1 MTRSSDT
8 GARAGCEIGA
18 PMPPGR
24 NEPCPCGSGRKF
36 KHCCGREQ
44 PQATAAPARSAQ
56 GSYAWQLLQAGRAA
70 QAEAEC
76 ERLLARAPLHGQ
88 TLICLALA
96 RQAQGKDGLA
106 ALESASRALP
116 DDAEVHYLLGQA
128 LEEEGLLARAAAS
141 LARATALR
149 PGFADAHNDLGRVQL
164 ELGDT
169 DAAVVSFRRALELR
183 PRFAAA
189 LGNLANAE
197 RSRGALAAAIEGY
210 RRVIALEPAL
220 AEAHRNLGSAL
231 IEAGEPEAGID
242 ALRRALELQPGWPAA
257 VTQLARVLTAR
268 DRAAE
273 ALPYYERLLARE
285 RRADTLNDY
294 GTLLAGLGRLEAAA
308 DGFRAALELTPRDAA
323 VHTNLGH
330 VLHCLG
336 DHRAAI
342 EHSRR
347 AIELDPRLPDAQL
360 HLGNALLAIN
370 EMHAAE
376 AAYRAG
382 LEVAPQHAPLHTAHA
397 MAERALGRSDDA
409 AASVRKSLAIRCDA
423 ADTIALLG
431 SLAID
436 RGRFEEAETLL
447 NKALAL
453 SPGLPEALMGLT
465 AVRKMTAADGAW
477 REAAERT
484 LGRRLPVAHAIGLHH
499 ALGKFCDDVG
509 DFDAA
514 FEYHRRGHELAR
526 RSRPPYDRAATS
538 ARVARTLAVFDRGAL
553 EALRPAGLASERPVF
568 VFGMPRSGTTL
579 AEQILASHPQVHG
592 AGEELFWQLAADTEL
607 AAQPEQRTA
616 TIAALGR
623 QYLASFAAVPNAARV
638 IDKLPSNFKNL
649 GLIHAALPAARF
661 IHLERDPLDTCLS
674 IYFQG
679 FSAAHA
685 YATDLTELAHY
696 YREYRRLM
704 AHWRATLPPDLLL
717 EVRYESLVADP
728 EHWSRRML
736 AHLGLSWDPRCL
748 EFHRTDRPVL
758 TASSWQVRQ
767 PIGTGA
773 IGRWRHYERYLEPL
787 REALGDD
794 ARVRD
799 GQGTRPS

>member
-1 MTRSSDT
+1 MR
-8 GARAGCEIGA
+8 
-18 PMPPGR
+18 PGR

-36 KHCCGREQ
+36 KHCCGRER
-44 PQATAAPARSAQ
+44 PPATAAGQPAQES
-56 GSYAWQLLQAGRAA
+56 SAWQLLQAGRAV

-76 ERLLARAPLHGQ
+76 ERVLARAPLHGQ
-88 TLICLALA
+88 TLVCLALA
-96 RQAQGKDGLA
+96 RHAQGKDGLA

-116 DDAEVHYLLGQA
+116 EHAQVHYLLGQA
-128 LEEEGLLARAAAS
+128 LEEKGLLERAAAS
-141 LARATALR
+141 LARATALQ
-149 PGFADAHNDLGRVQL
+149 PTFADAHNDLGRVRL

-169 DAAVVSFRRALELR
+169 EAAIKHCHRALELR
-183 PRFAAA
+183 PQFAAA

-197 RSRGALAAAIEGY
+197 RARGALTAAIAGY
-210 RRVIALEPAL
+210 RKAIALEPGL
-220 AEAHRNLGSAL
+220 VEAHRNLGSAL
-231 IEAGEPEAGID
+231 IEASEPEAGIE
-242 ALRRALELQPGWPAA
+242 ALQRALELQPAFAAA
-257 VTQLARVLTAR
+257 VKQLARALNAR
-268 DRAAE
+268 GRAAD
-273 ALPYYERLLARE
+273 ALPYYERLLAHE
-285 RRADTLNDY
+285 QRADTLNDY
-294 GTLLAGLGRLEAAA
+294 GTLLAGLGRFQAAA
-308 DGFRAALELTPRDAA
+308 DCFRKALDLGPREPR
-323 VHTNLGH
+323 VHCNLGH

-347 AIELDPRLPDAQL
+347 AIELDPRLPEAHL

-397 MAERALGRSDDA
+397 MAERALGRVDDA
-409 AASVRKSLAIRCDA
+409 AASVRQSLAIRSDA
-423 ADTIALLG
+423 ADTVALLG

-447 NKALAL
+447 KKALDL
-453 SPGLPEALMGLT
+453 SPGLPEALTGLT

-477 REAAERT
+477 RDAAERT
-484 LGRRLPVAHAIGLHH
+484 LSRGLPVAHAIGLHH
-499 ALGKFCDDVG
+499 ALGKYCDDVG

-538 ARVARTLAVFDRGAL
+538 ARVTRTLAVFDRAAL
-553 EALRPAGLASERPVF
+553 EAPRPTGLASERPVF

-592 AGEELFWQLAADTEL
+592 AGEVLFWQFAADAEL
-607 AAQPEQRTA
+607 ASRPEQRTA
-616 TIAALGR
+616 TIAAFGR
-623 QYLASFAAVPNAARV
+623 QYLASFAALPASAVRV

-679 FSAAHA
+679 FTAAHA
-685 YATDLTELAHY
+685 YATDLRDLAHY

-704 AHWRATLPPDLLL
+704 AHWRATLPPHLLL
-717 EVRYESLVADP
+717 EVRYESLVDDP
-728 EHWSRRML
+728 EHWGRKML

-748 EFHRTDRPVL
+748 EFHRTERPVL

-767 PIGTGA
+767 PIGKGS
-773 IGRWRHYERYLEPL
+773 IGRWRHYERHLEPL
-787 REALGDD
+787 REALGD
-794 ARVRD
+794 AAIARD
-799 GQGTRPS
+799 G

>member
-1 MTRSSDT
+1 
-8 GARAGCEIGA
+8 
-18 PMPPGR
+18 MPPGR
-24 NEPCPCGSGRKF
+24 NESCPCGSGRKF
-36 KHCCGREQ
+36 KHCCGRER
-44 PQATAAPARSAQ
+44 PQATAPAPPAQ
-56 GSYAWQLLQAGRAA
+56 GSSAWQLLQAGCAA
-70 QAEAEC
+70 EAEAEC
-76 ERLLARAPLHGQ
+76 ERVLACAPLHGQ
-88 TLICLALA
+88 TLLCLALA
-96 RQAQGKDGLA
+96 RHAQGKDGLV

-116 DDAEVHYLLGQA
+116 EDPQVHYLLGQA
-128 LEEEGLLARAAAS
+128 LEEQGLLERAAVS
-141 LARATALR
+141 LARATALQ
-149 PGFADAHNDLGRVQL
+149 PSFADAHNDLGRVLL

-169 DAAVVSFRRALELR
+169 DAAITSCQRALELR

-197 RSRGALAAAIEGY
+197 RARGALASAIEGY
-210 RRVIALEPAL
+210 RRAIALEPGL

-231 IEAGEPEAGID
+231 IEAGEAEAGIE
-242 ALRRALELQPGWPAA
+242 ALQRALELRPGFAAA
-257 VTQLARVLTAR
+257 VAQLALALTAR
-268 DRAAE
+268 GRAAE

-294 GTLLAGLGRLEAAA
+294 GTLLAGLARFEAAA
-308 DGFRAALELTPRDAA
+308 DCFRGALDLAPREAR
-323 VHTNLGH
+323 VHANLGH

-342 EHSRR
+342 GHSRR
-347 AIELDPRLPDAQL
+347 ALELDPRLPEGHL

-382 LEVAPQHAPLHTAHA
+382 LEVEPHHAALHTAHA
-397 MAERALGRSDDA
+397 MAERALGRVDDA
-409 AASVRKSLAIRCDA
+409 AASVRRSLAIRSDA
-423 ADTIALLG
+423 ADTVALLG

-447 NKALAL
+447 KKALAL
-453 SPGLPEALMGLT
+453 SPGLPEALIGLT
-465 AVRKMTAADGAW
+465 AVRRMTAADGAW
-477 REAAERT
+477 RDAAERT
-484 LGRRLPVAHAIGLHH
+484 LSRGLPIAHAIGLHH
-499 ALGKFCDDVG
+499 ALGKYCDDVG

-514 FEYHRRGHELAR
+514 FEHHRRGHELAR

-538 ARVARTLAVFDRGAL
+538 ARVTRTLAVFDRAAL
-553 EALRPAGLASERPVF
+553 EALRPAGLPSERPVF

-592 AGEELFWQLAADTEL
+592 AGEVLFWQFAADAEL
-607 AAQPEQRTA
+607 ASPPEERMA

-623 QYLASFAAVPNAARV
+623 QYLGSFAALPTTAVRV
-638 IDKLPSNFKNL
+638 VDKLPSNFKNL

-661 IHLERDPLDTCLS
+661 IHLERHPLDTCLS

-685 YATDLTELAHY
+685 YATDLSDLAHY

-704 AHWRATLPPDLLL
+704 AHWRATLPPHLLL
-717 EVRYESLVADP
+717 EVRYESLVDDP
-728 EHWSRRML
+728 EHWARRML

-748 EFHRTDRPVL
+748 EFHLTDRPVL

-767 PIGTGA
+767 PIGKGS

-787 REALGDD
+787 REALGEDS
-794 ARVRD
+794 VERD
-799 GQGTRPS
+799 G